1 MRAVG
6 ESLSRTA
13 PLAARCV
20 LPVSGVVM
28 MLREPTGV
36 EDLLLADQGIDDAA
50 LVLALAERLA
60 RSEPAVDWVQL
71 SVTDIDTLVMR
82 LRQMV
87 VGPRVSATINCSVPG
102 CDSKVE
108 FSFLIDAYLEHQ
120 KPALP
125 KNRRGW
131 SVADCTTQPGWYQ
144 LQGPRGTKARF
155 RLPALSDQM
164 AVAGTTGAHNVLAAR
179 CIEPADSS
187 AGMRARV
194 ETVMSKMAPPL
205 AGLLQGSCPDCGAVI
220 AAQFEARA
228 FCLQELRYRARFIYD
243 DIDTLAE
250 RYHWSEREILD
261 LPQARRASYAERA
274 RSARLA

>member
-1 MRAVG
+1 LHAVG
-6 ESLSRTA
+6 ESLSRTPA
-13 PLAARCV
+13 LSARFV
-20 LPVSGVVM
+20 LPVSGVVV

-36 EDLLLADQGIDDAA
+36 EDLLLADQGIGDAA
-50 LVLALAERLA
+50 LVLTLAERLG
-60 RSEPAVDWVQL
+60 RSEPAVDWAQL
-71 SVTDIDTLVMR
+71 AVTDIDTLVMR
-82 LRQMV
+82 LRQLV
-87 VGPRVSATINCSVPG
+87 VGPRVSATINCGAPG
-102 CDSKVE
+102 CGSKAE
-108 FSFLIDAYLEHQ
+108 FSFLINDYLEHQ
-120 KPALP
+120 KPAQP

-131 SVADCTTQPGWYQ
+131 SVAGCTAQPGWYQ
-144 LQGPRGTKARF
+144 LQGPQGTQARF

-164 AVAGTTGAHNVLAAR
+164 AVAGTAGAHNVLAAR

-187 AGMRARV
+187 ARMRARV

-205 AGLLQGSCPDCGAVI
+205 AGLLQGSCPDCGALI